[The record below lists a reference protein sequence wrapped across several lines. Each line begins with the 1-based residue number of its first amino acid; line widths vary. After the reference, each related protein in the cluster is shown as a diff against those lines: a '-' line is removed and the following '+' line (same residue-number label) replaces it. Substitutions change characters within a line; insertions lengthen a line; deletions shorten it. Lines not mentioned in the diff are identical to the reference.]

1 VTHTPELFV
10 TLCPSF
16 PHFPNYARDGRLKG
30 IRLNSAMLSPD
41 EIRRELALAKDTSV
55 PLWFD
60 VKGRQ
65 LRVTEALDNPNYCDI
80 RLNHPIEVDTP
91 TVVLLKGGGE
101 AGLLGEVLEDG
112 YRLVFSGNPEHKVN
126 PGESIHIRC
135 PSLKVGTDPLFVE
148 GEREKI
154 DIVLEA
160 GITRWVLSY
169 VEEQSDI
176 DKLKIESQ
184 RGLDFVAN
192 HYKKDEHTRLVA
204 ACGDL
209 YVEVDQPHDILAAL
223 RTIIKADPDAIAASR
238 MLLSLVRE
246 PVPSFADLTQ
256 LAWIYDQGY
265 RTFMLCDELCLKDEL
280 LAPATNVFEAFRDTY
295 PAAPPKP
302 SLIHTVR
309 SFFPGRADSGVSER

>member
-1 VTHTPELFV
+1 VTLRPELLV

-16 PHFPNYARDGRLKG
+16 PHFNKFAHDSRLVG

-41 EIRRELALAKDTSV
+41 QIKEELALAQDLPV

-65 LRVTEALDNPNYCDI
+65 LRVTEALDNPDYCDI
-80 RLNHPIEVDTP
+80 RLNHPIQVNTP

-112 YRLVFSGNPEHKVN
+112 YRLVFSANPEHEVHS
-126 PGESIHIRC
+126 GESIHIRC

-154 DIVLEA
+154 DIVLKA
-160 GITRWVLSY
+160 GVTRWVLSY

-176 DKLKIESQ
+176 DTLREIIGPDAELLLKIESQ

-192 HYKKDEHTRLVA
+192 HYKKDNRTRLVA

-223 RTIIKADPDAIAASR
+223 QLIIEHDPDAIAASR
-238 MLLSLVRE
+238 MLLSLVHE

-265 RTFMLCDELCLKDEL
+265 RTFMLCDELCMKEEL
-280 LAPATNVFEAFRDTY
+280 LTPATNVFEAFRNSY
-295 PAAPPKP
+295 Q
-302 SLIHTVR
+302 SN
-309 SFFPGRADSGVSER
+309 PGDFK